1 MSQAENTTGQISAE
15 IKQAAKELLTQLTLE
30 EKARLCSGQDFWHL
44 EGIGRLQLAPVMVTD
59 GPHGLRKQG
68 AAADHLGANKS
79 IPATCFPTAS
89 GLASSWNRELMHE
102 VGVAL
107 GEHCVE
113 ENVGVLLGPGMNI
126 KRHPL
131 CGRNFEYFSED
142 PLISGEIAAALV
154 SGIQSQGVGAC
165 LKHFAVNNQ
174 ELGRMYMDAIV
185 DPRTLREIYLKGFE
199 IAVKKSSPWMVM
211 CAYNRLNG
219 EYCSEH
225 NWLLNEV
232 LRDEWGFDGAVVTDW
247 GATNDR
253 VLGVQSG
260 LDLEMPSSGGI
271 NDALVFK
278 AVTTGELAEAD
289 LDKAVFRNLCISLAG
304 ALLPPRNPEL
314 DLDTHHQLARKA
326 AVESCVLLKNE
337 TNLLPINNSESV
349 ALIGAFAKKPRFQ
362 GAGSSQ
368 VRPTQVD
375 TLYDALSEGID
386 KLTYTEG
393 YDPKYSEPDQA
404 LIDAAVAAAKEA
416 SVAIVYAG
424 LPGIYES
431 EGFDRE
437 HMRLPEQHNQ
447 LIQAVAQAN
456 PRTIVVLANGAPVE
470 MPWIDQV
477 PAILEGYLAG
487 QASGSA
493 IADILLGL
501 ANPSGKLTET
511 FPMRLDNV
519 PSDPWFPGGRR
530 QIQYREG
537 LYVGYRYFDSADIPV
552 LFPFGHG
559 LSYSSFRYS
568 NPQISASSLAADVD
582 NPATLKLSV
591 EVKNTGTMAGAEC
604 VQVYRHASNSRIYR
618 PVQELCA
625 FAKVFLQPEEQRAVE
640 LEITASDFAYF
651 DQGTNKTN
659 VEPGQYELRIGASS
673 RDIRQTLSLV
683 LEDHSPEKTAQPSS
697 QALSCTGPLIHDQS
711 GSREIQVTDETF
723 AQMLGKNTPE
733 GEPSRPFH
741 ANSSL
746 AEIGTTWLGAKV
758 KEKAVEGF
766 LGGMGLGNNDAT
778 IRKMFEEM
786 ANHMPLRGIVLFQQG
801 RFSYRKMHLLL
812 AILNKQP
819 LVALKLYFA
828 KDEPAL
834 AKQD

>member
-1 MSQAENTTGQISAE
+1 MSHAEPTSKPISAE
-15 IKQAAKELLTQLTLE
+15 IKQAAQALLTQLTLE
-30 EKARLCSGQDFWHL
+30 EKAKLCSGQDFWHL
-44 EGIGRLQLAPVMVTD
+44 EGIERLGLAPVMVTD

-89 GLASSWNRELMHE
+89 GLASSWNLDLMHD
-102 VGVAL
+102 VGAAL

-113 ENVGVLLGPGMNI
+113 ENVAVLLGPGMNI

-154 SGIQSQGVGAC
+154 SGIQNQGVGAC

-174 ELGRMYMDAIV
+174 EFGRMYMDAIV

-199 IAVKKSSPWMVM
+199 IAVKKSAPWMVM

-219 EYCSEH
+219 KYCSEH
-225 NWLLNEV
+225 DWLLNQV
-232 LRDEWGFDGAVVTDW
+232 LREEWGFDGAVVTDW
-247 GATNDR
+247 GAANDR

-271 NDALVFK
+271 NDKLVLK
-278 AVTTGELAEAD
+278 AVETGELSQAD
-289 LDKAVFRNLCISLAG
+289 LDHTVLRNLCISLAG
-304 ALLPPRNPEL
+304 AQLPERNPDI
-314 DLDTHHQLARKA
+314 DLAAHHQLARRA
-326 AVESCVLLKNE
+326 AVESCVLLKNSS
-337 TNLLPINNSESV
+337 NLLPINNGESV

-375 TLYDALSEGID
+375 TLFNALSESID
-386 KLTYTEG
+386 NLVYAEG
-393 YDPKYSEPDQA
+393 FDAKHSELDQG
-404 LIDAAVAAAKEA
+404 LIDEAVAAAKA
-416 SVAIVYAG
+416 CSVAIVYAG

-437 HMRLPEQHNQ
+437 HMQLPEQHNR
-447 LIQAVAQAN
+447 LIQAVVQAN
-456 PRTIVVLANGAPVE
+456 PRTVVVLANGAPVE
-470 MPWIDQV
+470 MPWVDQV
-477 PAILEGYLAG
+477 PAVLEGYLAG

-493 IADILLGL
+493 IADILIGL

-511 FPMRLDNV
+511 FPLSLEDV
-519 PSDPWFPGGRR
+519 PSNTWFPGERR

-537 LYVGYRYFDSADIPV
+537 LYVGYRYFDSANRPV

-559 LSYSSFRYS
+559 LSYSSFAYS
-568 NPQISASSLAADVD
+568 DAHISTSTVSADLTTPTTIQV
-582 NPATLKLSV
+582 SV
-591 EVKNTGTMAGAEC
+591 AVKNTGAMAGAEC
-604 VQVYRHASNSRIYR
+604 VQVYRHALNSKVYR
-618 PVQELCA
+618 PDQELA
-625 FAKVFLQPEEQRAVE
+625 GFAKVFLQPDEQSTVTIQISSA
-640 LEITASDFAYF
+640 DFAYF
-651 DQGTNKTN
+651 DQGMNQPN
-659 VEPGQYELRIGASS
+659 IEPGQYTLRIGASS
-673 RDIRQTLSLV
+673 RDIRQTLELTI
-683 LEDHSPEKTAQPSS
+683 EDPSQQKTAQPSP
-697 QALSCTGPLIHDQS
+697 QALSCLGPKLDQTV
-711 GSREIQVTDETF
+711 IQVADETF
-723 AQMLGKNTPE
+723 AQMLGKAIPK
-733 GEPSRPFH
+733 GELTRPFH

-746 AEIGTTWLGAKV
+746 AEIGETWLGGKV
-758 KEKAVEGF
+758 KAKTVEGF
-766 LGGMGLGNNDAT
+766 LKGMGLGNNDAT

-801 RFSYRKMHLLL
+801 KLSYRKMHLLL

-819 LVALKLYFA
+819 LRAIRLYFS
-828 KDEPAL
+828 KD
-834 AKQD
+834 D

>member
-1 MSQAENTTGQISAE
+1 MNHAEPTSEPISAE
-15 IKQAAKELLTQLTLE
+15 IKQAAQALLAQLTLE
-30 EKARLCSGQDFWHL
+30 EKAKLCSGQDFWHL
-44 EGIGRLQLAPVMVTD
+44 EGVERLGLAPVMVTD

-89 GLASSWNRELMHE
+89 SLASSWDRELMHD
-102 VGVAL
+102 VGAAL

-113 ENVGVLLGPGMNI
+113 ENVTVLLGPGMNI

-174 ELGRMYMDAIV
+174 EFGRMYMDAIV

-199 IAVKKSSPWMVM
+199 IAVKKSAPWMVM

-232 LRDEWGFDGAVVTDW
+232 LRDEWGFDGTVVTDW
-247 GATNDR
+247 GAANDR

-271 NDALVFK
+271 NDKLVLN
-278 AVTTGELAEAD
+278 AVENGELSEAD
-289 LDKAVFRNLCISLAG
+289 LNNTVLRNLCISLAG
-304 ALLPPRNPEL
+304 AQLPERNPHI
-314 DLDTHHQLARKA
+314 DLAAHHQLARRA
-326 AVESCVLLKNE
+326 AVGSCVLLKN
-337 TNLLPINNSESV
+337 TSNLLPINTSESV

-375 TLYDALSEGID
+375 TLFNALSESID
-386 KLTYTEG
+386 NLVYAEG
-393 YDPKYSEPDQA
+393 FDAKHSELDQG
-404 LIDAAVAAAKEA
+404 LIDEAIAAAKA
-416 SVAIVYAG
+416 CSVAIVYAG

-437 HMRLPEQHNQ
+437 HMQLPEQHNR
-447 LIQAVAQAN
+447 LIQAVVQAN
-456 PRTIVVLANGAPVE
+456 PRTVVVLANGAPVE

-477 PAILEGYLAG
+477 PAVLEGYLAG
-487 QASGSA
+487 QAGGSA
-493 IADILLGL
+493 IADILIGL

-511 FPMRLDNV
+511 FPLKLEDV
-519 PSDPWFPGGRR
+519 PSNTWFPGERR

-537 LYVGYRYFDSADIPV
+537 LYVGYRYFDSANRPV

-559 LSYSSFRYS
+559 LSYSSFTYS
-568 NPQISASSLAADVD
+568 DAQISTSTVSADLTTPTTIQVSI
-582 NPATLKLSV
+582 A
-591 EVKNTGTMAGAEC
+591 VKNTGAMAGAEC
-604 VQVYRHASNSRIYR
+604 VQVYRHALNSKIYR
-618 PVQELCA
+618 PDQELVG
-625 FAKVFLQPEEQRAVE
+625 FARVFLQPGEQSTVT
-640 LEITASDFAYF
+640 IQISSTDFAYF
-651 DQGTNKTN
+651 DQGMNQPN
-659 VEPGQYELRIGASS
+659 IEPGQYALRIGASS
-673 RDIRQTLSLV
+673 RDIRQTLELAI
-683 LEDHSPEKTAQPSS
+683 EDPSQLKTAQPSP
-697 QALSCTGPLIHDQS
+697 QALSCHGPQLDQTV
-711 GSREIQVTDETF
+711 IQVPDKTF
-723 AQMLGKNTPE
+723 AQMLGKAAPK
-733 GEPSRPFH
+733 GEPPRPFH

-746 AEIGTTWLGAKV
+746 AEIGETWLGAKI
-758 KEKAVEGF
+758 KAKAVEGF
-766 LGGMGLGNNDAT
+766 LKGMGLGNNDAT

-786 ANHMPLRGIVLFQQG
+786 ANNMPLRGIVLFQQG
-801 RFSYRKMHLLL
+801 KLSYRKMHLLL
-812 AILNKQP
+812 AVLNKQP
-819 LVALKLYFA
+819 LRAIKLYFT
-828 KDEPAL
+828 KDE
-834 AKQD
+834 

>member
-1 MSQAENTTGQISAE
+1 MSNAEPTSKPISAE
-15 IKQAAKELLTQLTLE
+15 IKQAAQALLTQLTLE
-30 EKARLCSGQDFWHL
+30 EKAKLCSGQDFWHL
-44 EGIGRLQLAPVMVTD
+44 EGIERLGLAPVMVTD

-89 GLASSWNRELMHE
+89 GLASSWNLDLMHD
-102 VGVAL
+102 VGAAL

-113 ENVGVLLGPGMNI
+113 ENVAVLLGPGMNI

-154 SGIQSQGVGAC
+154 SGIQNQGVGAC

-174 ELGRMYMDAIV
+174 EFGRMYMDAIV

-199 IAVKKSSPWMVM
+199 IAVKKSAPWMVM

-219 EYCSEH
+219 KYCSEH
-225 NWLLNEV
+225 DWLLNQV
-232 LRDEWGFDGAVVTDW
+232 LREEWGFDGAVVTDW
-247 GATNDR
+247 GAANDR

-271 NDALVFK
+271 NDKLVLK
-278 AVTTGELAEAD
+278 AVETGELSQAD
-289 LDKAVFRNLCISLAG
+289 LDHTVHRNLCISLAG
-304 ALLPPRNPEL
+304 AQLPERNPNI
-314 DLDTHHQLARKA
+314 DLAAHHQLARRA
-326 AVESCVLLKNE
+326 AVESCVLLKNSS
-337 TNLLPINNSESV
+337 NLLPINNGESV

-375 TLYDALSEGID
+375 TLFNALSESID
-386 KLTYTEG
+386 NLVYAEG
-393 YDPKYSEPDQA
+393 FDAKHSELDQG
-404 LIDAAVAAAKEA
+404 LIDEAVAAAKA
-416 SVAIVYAG
+416 CSVAIVYAG

-437 HMRLPEQHNQ
+437 HMQLPEQHNR
-447 LIQAVAQAN
+447 LIQAVVQAN
-456 PRTIVVLANGAPVE
+456 PRTVVVLANGAPVE
-470 MPWIDQV
+470 MPWVDQV
-477 PAILEGYLAG
+477 PAVLEGYLAG

-493 IADILLGL
+493 IADILIGL

-511 FPMRLDNV
+511 FPLSLEDV
-519 PSDPWFPGGRR
+519 PSNTWFPGERR

-537 LYVGYRYFDSADIPV
+537 LYVGYRYFDSANRPV

-559 LSYSSFRYS
+559 LSYSSFAYS
-568 NPQISASSLAADVD
+568 DAHISTSTVSADLTTPTTIQV
-582 NPATLKLSV
+582 SV
-591 EVKNTGTMAGAEC
+591 AVKNTGAMAGAEC
-604 VQVYRHASNSRIYR
+604 VQVYRHALNSKVYR
-618 PVQELCA
+618 PDQELA
-625 FAKVFLQPEEQRAVE
+625 GFAKVFLQPDEQSTVTIQISSA
-640 LEITASDFAYF
+640 DFAYF
-651 DQGTNKTN
+651 DQGMNQPN
-659 VEPGQYELRIGASS
+659 IEPGQYTLRIGASS
-673 RDIRQTLSLV
+673 RDIRQTLELTI
-683 LEDHSPEKTAQPSS
+683 EDPSQQKTAQPSP
-697 QALSCTGPLIHDQS
+697 QALSCLGPKLDQTV
-711 GSREIQVTDETF
+711 IQVADETF
-723 AQMLGKNTPE
+723 AQMLGKAIPK
-733 GEPSRPFH
+733 GELTRPFH

-746 AEIGTTWLGAKV
+746 AEIGETWLGGKV
-758 KEKAVEGF
+758 KAKTVEGF
-766 LGGMGLGNNDAT
+766 LKGMGLGNNDAT

-801 RFSYRKMHLLL
+801 KLSYRKMHLLL

-819 LVALKLYFA
+819 LRAIRLYFS
-828 KDEPAL
+828 KD
-834 AKQD
+834 D

>member
-1 MSQAENTTGQISAE
+1 MSHAEPTSEPISAE
-15 IKQAAKELLTQLTLE
+15 IKQAAQALLTQLTLE
-30 EKARLCSGQDFWHL
+30 EKAKLCSGQDFWHL
-44 EGIGRLQLAPVMVTD
+44 EGIERLGLAPVMVTD

-68 AAADHLGANKS
+68 PAADHLGANKS

-89 GLASSWNRELMHE
+89 SLASSWDRELMHD
-102 VGVAL
+102 VGAAL

-113 ENVGVLLGPGMNI
+113 ENVTVLLGPGMNI

-174 ELGRMYMDAIV
+174 EFGRMYMDAIV

-199 IAVKKSSPWMVM
+199 IAVKKSAPWMVM

-247 GATNDR
+247 GAANDR

-271 NDALVFK
+271 NDKLVLK
-278 AVTTGELAEAD
+278 AVENGELSEAD
-289 LDKAVFRNLCISLAG
+289 LNNTVLRNLCISLAG
-304 ALLPPRNPEL
+304 AQLPVRDPNI
-314 DLDTHHQLARKA
+314 DLAAHHQLARRA
-326 AVESCVLLKNE
+326 AVESCVLLKNSS
-337 TNLLPINNSESV
+337 NLLPINHSESV

-375 TLYDALSEGID
+375 TLFDALSESFD
-386 KLTYTEG
+386 NLVYAEG
-393 YDPKYSEPDQA
+393 FDAKYSELDQG
-404 LIDAAVAAAKEA
+404 LIDAAAAAAKA
-416 SVAIVYAG
+416 CSVAIVYAG
-424 LPGIYES
+424 LPAIYES

-437 HMRLPEQHNQ
+437 HMHLPEQHNR
-447 LIQAVAQAN
+447 LIQAVVQAN
-456 PRTIVVLANGAPVE
+456 PRTVVVLANGAPVE

-477 PAILEGYLAG
+477 PAVLEGYLAG

-493 IADILLGL
+493 IADILIGL

-511 FPMRLDNV
+511 FPLSLEDV
-519 PSDPWFPGGRR
+519 PSNAWFPGERR

-537 LYVGYRYFDSADIPV
+537 LYVGYRYFDSANRPV

-559 LSYSSFRYS
+559 LSYSSFAYS
-568 NPQISASSLAADVD
+568 DAQISTSTMSADVSAD
-582 NPATLKLSV
+582 PANPTTIQVSV
-591 EVKNTGTMAGAEC
+591 AVKNTGAMAGAEC
-604 VQVYRHASNSRIYR
+604 VQVYRHALNSKVYR
-618 PVQELCA
+618 PDQELVG
-625 FAKVFLQPEEQRAVE
+625 FAKVFLQPGEQ
-640 LEITASDFAYF
+640 ITVTIQISSADFAYF
-651 DQGTNKTN
+651 DQGMNQPN
-659 VEPGQYELRIGASS
+659 IEPGQYALRIGASS
-673 RDIRQTLSLV
+673 RDIRQTLELTI
-683 LEDHSPEKTAQPSS
+683 EDPSQQKTAQPSP
-697 QALSCTGPLIHDQS
+697 QALNCLGPRLDQTA
-711 GSREIQVTDETF
+711 IQVTDETF
-723 AQMLGKNTPE
+723 AQMLGKAAPK
-733 GEPSRPFH
+733 GESPRPFH

-746 AEIGTTWLGAKV
+746 AEIGETWLGAKI
-758 KEKAVEGF
+758 KAKAVEGF
-766 LGGMGLGNNDAT
+766 LKGMGLGNNDAT

-786 ANHMPLRGIVLFQQG
+786 ANNMPLRGIVLFQQG
-801 RFSYRKMHLLL
+801 KLSYRKMHLLL
-812 AILNKQP
+812 AVLNKQP
-819 LVALKLYFA
+819 LRAIKLYFT
-828 KDEPAL
+828 KD
-834 AKQD
+834 D

>member
-1 MSQAENTTGQISAE
+1 MSHAEPTSEPISAE
-15 IKQAAKELLTQLTLE
+15 IKQAAQALLTQLTLE
-30 EKARLCSGQDFWHL
+30 EKAKLCSGKDFWHL
-44 EGIGRLQLAPVMVTD
+44 EGIERLGLAPVMVTD

-68 AAADHLGANKS
+68 PAADHLGANKS

-89 GLASSWNRELMHE
+89 SLASSWDRELMHD
-102 VGVAL
+102 VGAAL

-113 ENVGVLLGPGMNI
+113 ENVTVLLGPGMNI

-174 ELGRMYMDAIV
+174 EFGRMYMDAIV

-199 IAVKKSSPWMVM
+199 IAVKKSAPWMVM

-219 EYCSEH
+219 EYCSED

-247 GATNDR
+247 GAANDR

-271 NDALVFK
+271 NDKLVLN
-278 AVTTGELAEAD
+278 AVENGELSEAD
-289 LDKAVFRNLCISLAG
+289 LNNTVLRNLCISLAG
-304 ALLPPRNPEL
+304 AQLPVRDPNI
-314 DLDTHHQLARKA
+314 DLAAHHQLARRA
-326 AVESCVLLKNE
+326 ATESCVLLKNSS
-337 TNLLPINNSESV
+337 NLLPINHSESV

-375 TLYDALSEGID
+375 TLFNALSESFD
-386 KLTYTEG
+386 NLVYAEG
-393 YDPKYSEPDQA
+393 FDAKYSELDQG
-404 LIDAAVAAAKEA
+404 LIDEAVAAAKA
-416 SVAIVYAG
+416 CSVAIVYAG

-437 HMRLPEQHNQ
+437 HMQLPEQHNR
-447 LIQAVAQAN
+447 LIQAVVQAN
-456 PRTIVVLANGAPVE
+456 PRTVVVLANGAPVE

-477 PAILEGYLAG
+477 PAVLEGYLAG

-493 IADILLGL
+493 IADILIGL

-511 FPMRLDNV
+511 FPLSLEDI
-519 PSDPWFPGGRR
+519 PSNAWFPGERR

-537 LYVGYRYFDSADIPV
+537 LYVGYRYFDSANRPV

-559 LSYSSFRYS
+559 LSYSSFAYS
-568 NPQISASSLAADVD
+568 DAQISTSTMSADVSAD
-582 NPATLKLSV
+582 PANPTTIQVSV
-591 EVKNTGTMAGAEC
+591 AVKNTGAMAGAEC
-604 VQVYRHASNSRIYR
+604 VQVYRHALNSKVYR
-618 PVQELCA
+618 PDQELVG
-625 FAKVFLQPEEQRAVE
+625 FAKVFLQPGEQSTVTIQISSA
-640 LEITASDFAYF
+640 DFAYF
-651 DQGTNKTN
+651 DQGMNQPN
-659 VEPGQYELRIGASS
+659 IEAGQYALRIGASS
-673 RDIRQTLSLV
+673 RDIRQTLELTIGDPS
-683 LEDHSPEKTAQPSS
+683 HQKTAQPSP
-697 QALSCTGPLIHDQS
+697 QALNCLGPQLDQTA
-711 GSREIQVTDETF
+711 IQVADETF
-723 AQMLGKNTPE
+723 AQMLGKAAPK
-733 GEPSRPFH
+733 GESPHPFH

-746 AEIGTTWLGAKV
+746 AEIGETWLGAKI
-758 KEKAVEGF
+758 KAKAVEGF
-766 LGGMGLGNNDAT
+766 LKGMGLGNNDAT

-786 ANHMPLRGIVLFQQG
+786 ANNMPLRGIVLFQQG
-801 RFSYRKMHLLL
+801 KLSYRKMHLLL
-812 AILNKQP
+812 AVLNKQP
-819 LVALKLYFA
+819 LRAIKLYFT
-828 KDEPAL
+828 KD
-834 AKQD
+834 D

>member
-1 MSQAENTTGQISAE
+1 MSHAKNTSGPNSPE
-15 IKQAAKELLTQLTLE
+15 IKQAAEMLLTQLTLE
-30 EKARLCSGQDFWHL
+30 EKAKLCSGQDFWHL
-44 EGIGRLQLAPVMVTD
+44 EGIERLGLDAVMVTD

-102 VGVAL
+102 VGEAL
-107 GEHCVE
+107 GEHCAE
-113 ENVGVLLGPGMNI
+113 ENVTVLLGPGMNI

-154 SGIQSQGVGAC
+154 SGIQSKGVGAC

-174 ELGRMYMDAIV
+174 EFGRMYMDAIV

-199 IAVKKSSPWMVM
+199 IAVKKSAPWMVM

-247 GATNDR
+247 GAANDR

-271 NDALVFK
+271 NDKLVLRASEK
-278 AVTTGELAEAD
+278 GELSETD
-289 LDKAVFRNLCISLAG
+289 LNKTVLRNLCISLAG
-304 ALLPPRNPEL
+304 AQLPECNPNI
-314 DLDTHHQLARKA
+314 DLDAHHQLARRA
-326 AVESCVLLKNE
+326 AVESCVLLKN
-337 TNLLPINNSESV
+337 TSSLLPINTSKSV
-349 ALIGAFAKKPRFQ
+349 ALIGSFAKKPRFQ

-368 VRPTQVD
+368 VRPTRID
-375 TLYDALSEGID
+375 TLFDALSESIEN
-386 KLTYTEG
+386 LVYAEG
-393 YDPKYSEPDQA
+393 FNAKHSELDQE
-404 LIDAAVAAAKEA
+404 LIDEAVAAAKA
-416 SVAIVYAG
+416 CSVAVVYAG

-437 HMRLPEQHNQ
+437 HMRLPEQHNL
-447 LIQAVAQAN
+447 LIQAVVQAN
-456 PRTIVVLANGAPVE
+456 PKTIVVLANGAPVE

-477 PAILEGYLAG
+477 PAVLEGYLAG

-493 IADILLGL
+493 IADILVGL

-511 FPMRLDNV
+511 FPLSLEDV
-519 PSDPWFPGGRR
+519 PSNIWFPGEKR
-530 QIQYREG
+530 QVQYREG
-537 LYVGYRYFDSADIPV
+537 LYVGYRYFDSANRPV

-559 LSYSSFRYS
+559 LSYSSFTYS
-568 NPQISASSLAADVD
+568 DAVISTGAVLADLANPTPIKVSV
-582 NPATLKLSV
+582 TLT
-591 EVKNTGTMAGAEC
+591 NTGAVAGAEC
-604 VQVYRHASNSRIYR
+604 VQVYRHALNSRIYR
-618 PVQELCA
+618 PDQELCG
-625 FAKVFLQPEEQRAVE
+625 FAKVFLQPGEKSTLTVQISSA
-640 LEITASDFAYF
+640 DFAYF
-651 DQGTNKTN
+651 DQGLNKHN
-659 VEPGQYELRIGASS
+659 IEPGQYELRIGASS
-673 RDIRQTLSLV
+673 RDIRQTLELV
-683 LEDHSPEKTAQPSS
+683 IENPNKQTSAQPSLEAQS
-697 QALSCTGPLIHDQS
+697 CLGPQLDQAA
-711 GSREIQVTDETF
+711 IQVPDEAF
-723 AQMLGKNTPE
+723 ALMLGRRVPN
-733 GEPSRPFH
+733 GESTRPFH

-746 AEIGTTWLGAKV
+746 AEIGETWLGAKV
-758 KEKAVEGF
+758 KTKTVEGF
-766 LGGMGLGNNDAT
+766 LKGMGLGNNDAT

-786 ANHMPLRGIVLFQQG
+786 ANNMPLRGIVLFQQG
-801 RFSYRKMHLLL
+801 RLSYRKMHLLL

-819 LVALKLYFA
+819 IRAIKLYFA
-828 KDEPAL
+828 KD
-834 AKQD
+834 D

>member
-1 MSQAENTTGQISAE
+1 MSHAEPTSEPISAE
-15 IKQAAKELLTQLTLE
+15 IKQAAQALLTQLTLE
-30 EKARLCSGQDFWHL
+30 EKAKLCSGKDFWHL
-44 EGIGRLQLAPVMVTD
+44 EGIERLGLAPVMVTD

-68 AAADHLGANKS
+68 PAADHLGANKS

-89 GLASSWNRELMHE
+89 SLASSWDRELMHD
-102 VGVAL
+102 VGAAL

-113 ENVGVLLGPGMNI
+113 ENVTVLLGPGMNI

-174 ELGRMYMDAIV
+174 EFGRMYMDAIV

-199 IAVKKSSPWMVM
+199 IAVKKSAPWMVM

-247 GATNDR
+247 GAANDR

-271 NDALVFK
+271 NDKLVLN
-278 AVTTGELAEAD
+278 AVENGELSEAD
-289 LDKAVFRNLCISLAG
+289 LNSTVLRNLCISLAG
-304 ALLPPRNPEL
+304 AQLPVRDPNI
-314 DLDTHHQLARKA
+314 DLAAHHQLARRA
-326 AVESCVLLKNE
+326 ATESCVLLKNSS
-337 TNLLPINNSESV
+337 NLLPINHSESV

-375 TLYDALSEGID
+375 TLFNALSESFD
-386 KLTYTEG
+386 NLVYAEG
-393 YDPKYSEPDQA
+393 FDAKYSELDQG
-404 LIDAAVAAAKEA
+404 LIDEAVAAAKA
-416 SVAIVYAG
+416 CSVAIVYAG

-437 HMRLPEQHNQ
+437 HMQLPEQHNR
-447 LIQAVAQAN
+447 LIQAVVQAN
-456 PRTIVVLANGAPVE
+456 PRTVVVLANGAPVE

-477 PAILEGYLAG
+477 PAVLEGYLAG

-493 IADILLGL
+493 IADILIGL

-511 FPMRLDNV
+511 FPLSLEDI
-519 PSDPWFPGGRR
+519 PSNAWFPGERR

-537 LYVGYRYFDSADIPV
+537 LYVGYRYFDSANRPV

-559 LSYSSFRYS
+559 LSYSSFAYS
-568 NPQISASSLAADVD
+568 DAQISTSTMSADVSAD
-582 NPATLKLSV
+582 PANPTTIQVSV
-591 EVKNTGTMAGAEC
+591 AVKNTGAMAGAEC
-604 VQVYRHASNSRIYR
+604 VQVYRHALNSKVYR
-618 PVQELCA
+618 PDQELVG
-625 FAKVFLQPEEQRAVE
+625 FAKVFLQPGEQSTVTIQISSA
-640 LEITASDFAYF
+640 DFAYF
-651 DQGTNKTN
+651 DQGMNQPN
-659 VEPGQYELRIGASS
+659 IEAGQYALRIGASS
-673 RDIRQTLSLV
+673 RDIRQTLELTIGDPS
-683 LEDHSPEKTAQPSS
+683 HQKTAQPSP
-697 QALSCTGPLIHDQS
+697 QALNCLGPRLDQTA
-711 GSREIQVTDETF
+711 IQVADETF
-723 AQMLGKNTPE
+723 AQMLGKAAPK
-733 GEPSRPFH
+733 GESPHPFH

-746 AEIGTTWLGAKV
+746 AEIGETWLGAKI
-758 KEKAVEGF
+758 KAKAVEGF
-766 LGGMGLGNNDAT
+766 LKGMGLGNNDAT

-786 ANHMPLRGIVLFQQG
+786 ANNMPLRGIVLFQQG
-801 RFSYRKMHLLL
+801 KLSYRKMHLLL
-812 AILNKQP
+812 AVLNKQP
-819 LVALKLYFA
+819 LRAIKLYFT
-828 KDEPAL
+828 KD
-834 AKQD
+834 D

>member
-1 MSQAENTTGQISAE
+1 MSNAEPTSKPISAE
-15 IKQAAKELLTQLTLE
+15 IKQAAQALLTQLTLE
-30 EKARLCSGQDFWHL
+30 EKAKLCSGQDFWHL
-44 EGIGRLQLAPVMVTD
+44 EGIERLGLAPVMVTD

-89 GLASSWNRELMHE
+89 GLASSWNLDLMHD
-102 VGVAL
+102 VGAAL

-113 ENVGVLLGPGMNI
+113 ENVAVLLGPGMNI

-154 SGIQSQGVGAC
+154 SGIQNQGVGAC

-174 ELGRMYMDAIV
+174 EFGRMYMDAIV

-199 IAVKKSSPWMVM
+199 IAVKKSAPWMVM

-219 EYCSEH
+219 KYCSEH
-225 NWLLNEV
+225 DWLLNQV
-232 LRDEWGFDGAVVTDW
+232 LREEWGFDGAVVTDW
-247 GATNDR
+247 GAANDR

-271 NDALVFK
+271 NDKLVLK
-278 AVTTGELAEAD
+278 AVETGELSQAD
-289 LDKAVFRNLCISLAG
+289 LDHTVLRNLCISLAG
-304 ALLPPRNPEL
+304 AQLPERNPDI
-314 DLDTHHQLARKA
+314 DLAAHHQLARRA
-326 AVESCVLLKNE
+326 AVESCVLLKNSS
-337 TNLLPINNSESV
+337 NLLPINNGESV

-375 TLYDALSEGID
+375 TLFNALSESID
-386 KLTYTEG
+386 NLVYAEG
-393 YDPKYSEPDQA
+393 FDAKHSELDQG
-404 LIDAAVAAAKEA
+404 LIDEAVAAAKA
-416 SVAIVYAG
+416 CSVAIVYAG

-437 HMRLPEQHNQ
+437 HMQLPEQHNR
-447 LIQAVAQAN
+447 LIQAVVQAN
-456 PRTIVVLANGAPVE
+456 PRTVVVLANGAPVE
-470 MPWIDQV
+470 MPWVDQV
-477 PAILEGYLAG
+477 PAVLEGYLAG

-493 IADILLGL
+493 IADILIGL

-511 FPMRLDNV
+511 FPLSLEDV
-519 PSDPWFPGGRR
+519 PSNTWFPGERR

-537 LYVGYRYFDSADIPV
+537 LYVGYRYFDSANRPV

-559 LSYSSFRYS
+559 LSYSSFAYS
-568 NPQISASSLAADVD
+568 DAHISTSTVSADLTTPTTIQV
-582 NPATLKLSV
+582 SV
-591 EVKNTGTMAGAEC
+591 AVKNTGAMAGAEC
-604 VQVYRHASNSRIYR
+604 VQVYRHALNSKVYR
-618 PVQELCA
+618 PDQELA
-625 FAKVFLQPEEQRAVE
+625 GFAKVFLQPDEQSTVTIQISSA
-640 LEITASDFAYF
+640 DFAYF
-651 DQGTNKTN
+651 DQGMNHPN
-659 VEPGQYELRIGASS
+659 IEPGQYTLRIGASS
-673 RDIRQTLSLV
+673 RDIRQTLELTI
-683 LEDHSPEKTAQPSS
+683 EDPSQQKTAQPSP
-697 QALSCTGPLIHDQS
+697 QALSCLGPKLDQTV
-711 GSREIQVTDETF
+711 IQVADETF
-723 AQMLGKNTPE
+723 AQMLGKAIPK
-733 GEPSRPFH
+733 GELTRPFH

-746 AEIGTTWLGAKV
+746 AEIGETWLGGKV
-758 KEKAVEGF
+758 KAKTVEGF
-766 LGGMGLGNNDAT
+766 LKGMGLGNNDAT

-801 RFSYRKMHLLL
+801 KLSYRKMHLLL

-819 LVALKLYFA
+819 LRAIRLYFS
-828 KDEPAL
+828 KD
-834 AKQD
+834 D

>member
-1 MSQAENTTGQISAE
+1 VSQAANTSGQISTE
-15 IKQAAKELLTQLTLE
+15 IKQAAETLLAQLTLE
-30 EKARLCSGQDFWHL
+30 EKAKLCSGQDFWHL
-44 EGIGRLQLAPVMVTD
+44 EGIERLGLAPVMVTD

-102 VGVAL
+102 VGEAL

-113 ENVGVLLGPGMNI
+113 ENVSVLLGPGMNI

-174 ELGRMYMDAIV
+174 EFGRMYMDAIV

-199 IAVKKSSPWMVM
+199 IAVKKSTPWMVM

-271 NDALVFK
+271 NDKLVLK
-278 AVTTGELAEAD
+278 AVHSGELTQAD
-289 LDKAVFRNLCISLAG
+289 LDAAVLRNLCISLAG
-304 ALLPPRNPEL
+304 AQLPERNPNI
-314 DLDTHHQLARKA
+314 DLAAHHQLARRA
-326 AVESCVLLKNE
+326 AVESCVLLKN
-337 TNLLPINNSESV
+337 TSALLPINNLESV

-375 TLYDALSEGID
+375 TLFDALSEHID
-386 KLTYTEG
+386 SLVYAEG
-393 YDPKYSEPDQA
+393 FDAKHSELNQG
-404 LIDAAVAAAKEA
+404 LIDEAVAAAKTC

-437 HMRLPEQHNQ
+437 HMQLPEQHNR
-447 LIQAVAQAN
+447 LIQAVVEAN
-456 PRTIVVLANGAPVE
+456 PRTVVVLANGAPVE

-477 PAILEGYLAG
+477 PSVLEGYLAG

-511 FPMRLDNV
+511 FPLSLEDV
-519 PSDPWFPGGRR
+519 PSNTWFPGGQR

-537 LYVGYRYFDSADIPV
+537 LYVGYRYFDSANRPV

-559 LSYSSFRYS
+559 LSYSSFEYS
-568 NPQISASSLAADVD
+568 DAQISTSTVFADLD
-582 NPATLKLSV
+582 NPASIQVTV
-591 EVKNTGTMAGAEC
+591 AVKNTGTMTGAEC
-604 VQVYRHASNSRIYR
+604 VQVYRHALDSQIYR
-618 PVQELCA
+618 PDQELCG
-625 FAKVFLQPEEQRAVE
+625 FAKICLQPGEQSTVVIQLNA
-640 LEITASDFAYF
+640 ADFAYF
-651 DQGTNKTN
+651 DQGRNQPN
-659 VEPGQYELRIGASS
+659 IEPGKYALRIGASS
-673 RDIRQTLSLV
+673 RDIRQTLELVIEDPSLQQ
-683 LEDHSPEKTAQPSS
+683 TAQPSPE
-697 QALSCTGPLIHDQS
+697 ALACVGPQLNDDSTKDPIYVADA
-711 GSREIQVTDETF
+711 TF
-723 AQMLGKNTPE
+723 AQMLGKSVPK
-733 GEPSRPFH
+733 GESPRPFH

-746 AEIGTTWLGAKV
+746 AEIGETWLGAKV
-758 KEKAVEGF
+758 KQKTVEGF
-766 LGGMGLGNNDAT
+766 LKSMGIGNNDAT

-786 ANHMPLRGIVLFQQG
+786 ANNMPLRGIVLFQQG
-801 RFSYRKMHLLL
+801 RLSYRKMHLLL

-819 LVALKLYFA
+819 IRAIKLYFT
-828 KDEPAL
+828 KD
-834 AKQD
+834 D